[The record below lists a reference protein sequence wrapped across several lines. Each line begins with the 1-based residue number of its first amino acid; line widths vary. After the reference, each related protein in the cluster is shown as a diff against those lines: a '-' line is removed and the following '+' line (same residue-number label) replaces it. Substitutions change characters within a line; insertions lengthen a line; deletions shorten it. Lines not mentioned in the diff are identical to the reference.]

1 MFDELVSK
9 LNSVKK
15 QKAVQGMV
23 NPISTNFQPAKND
36 FLDELSKR
44 AVKMFEKNCDIKN
57 FSKLV
62 LSDTE
67 NTSHLDIMHELSQKG
82 VIDPFEDEKL
92 AELSDNEKFLKD
104 LGLM

>member
-44 AVKMFEKNCDIKN
+44 AVKMFEKNCDI
-57 FSKLV
+57 FQLLLLHRGL
-62 LSDTE
+62 LSARQE
-67 NTSHLDIMHELSQKG
+67 
-82 VIDPFEDEKL
+82 
-92 AELSDNEKFLKD
+92 
-104 LGLM
+104 